1 VRLTAAEKAEVIRL
15 VEGSDLSARRTLAE
29 LGIHRSTFYAW
40 YRRYTV
46 AGEAGLAAKQPAAQ
60 RYWNRIPLAVR
71 ERVVTAALAD
81 PERSPRELAWHLTD
95 RTGHFLSESSV
106 YRILKAADL
115 ITSPAFILI
124 RAADRFAHP
133 TRRPNE
139 LWQTDFTY
147 LQVVGWG
154 WYDLSTVL
162 DDYSRYIL
170 AWTLTTTM
178 QASDVTTTLDLARA
192 TAGLDQVRVVHRP
205 RLLSDNGPC
214 YVSKA
219 LGAYLTQHGL
229 THTRGA
235 PYQPM
240 TQGKIER
247 YHRSMKNVVKLDVYY
262 SPWELERA
270 IGRFVEHYNHRRL
283 HESLQNVTPADV
295 YEGRQSTILGSRAR
309 IKQETLARRKR
320 ENLRV
325 A

>member
-15 VEGSDLSARRTLAE
+15 VEGSDLSVRRTLAE
-29 LGIHRSTFYAW
+29 LGVHRSTFYAW
-40 YRRYTV
+40 YRRYV
-46 AGEAGLAAKQPAAQ
+46 EAGVAGLAAKKPAAL
-60 RYWNRIPLAVR
+60 RYWNRIPPAIR
-71 ERVVTAALAD
+71 QRVVDAALAD
-81 PERSPRELAWHLTD
+81 PERSPRELAWQFTD
-95 RTGHFLSESSV
+95 RTGHFLSEASV

-115 ITSPAFILI
+115 ITSPAFIVLQ
-124 RAADRFAHP
+124 AADRFVHP

-147 LQVVGWG
+147 LKVVGWG
-154 WYDLSTVL
+154 WYYLSTVR

-178 QASDVTTTLDLARA
+178 QAIDVMATLDLARA
-192 TAGLDQVRVVHRP
+192 RAGADRVHVVHRP

-214 YVSKA
+214 YVSQA
-219 LGAYLTQHGL
+219 LGSYLTQHGL

-235 PYQPM
+235 PYHPM

-270 IGRFVEHYNHRRL
+270 IGHFVEHYNHRRL
-283 HESLQNVTPADV
+283 HEALQNVTPADV
-295 YEGRQSTILGSRAR
+295 YEGRQATILARRAR
-309 IKQETLARRKR
+309 IKRETLARRKR
-320 ENLRV
+320 ENLS
-325 A
+325 AA